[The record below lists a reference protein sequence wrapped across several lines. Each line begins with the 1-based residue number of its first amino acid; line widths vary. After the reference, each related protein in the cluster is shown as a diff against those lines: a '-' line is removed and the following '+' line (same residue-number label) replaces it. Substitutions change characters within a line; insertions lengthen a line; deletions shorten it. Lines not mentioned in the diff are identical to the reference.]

1 MLYYENLKFSVN
13 GIIFL
18 FLKVDDEMIF
28 SEKNEEEEC
37 SSSEEKSS
45 EGDEKEYYFVEGY
58 KDCKF
63 F

>member
-1 MLYYENLKFSVN
+1 MLYYENLKLSVN

-28 SEKNEEEEC
+28 SVKNEEDEC

>member
-1 MLYYENLKFSVN
+1 MLYYENLKLSVN

-28 SEKNEEEEC
+28 SVKNEEEES